1 LTAYIVAAVD
11 VEDARA
17 YTAYRE
23 RVPAI
28 LAAYGGRYLARGGT
42 QTVLEGTW
50 PGGRTVVM
58 AFADRASAEAF
69 YMSEAYRQI
78 LPIRQG
84 TSTGA
89 LVIVDGVEPA

>member
-1 LTAYIVAAVD
+1 MTAYLVAAVD
-11 VEDARA
+11 VEDPGA
-17 YTAYRE
+17 YAAYRE

-28 LAAYGGRYLARGGT
+28 LAAFGGRYLVRGGT

-50 PGGRTVVM
+50 PGGRTVVI
-58 AFADRASAEAF
+58 AFLDRASAEAV
-69 YMSEAYRQI
+69 YMSDAYRQI

-84 TSTGA
+84 ASTGA